1 MFVPSTFSLV
11 SVSAAAILFGLVTFE
26 QSVAQ
31 DVGHICSEKY
41 QSAKAAGTL
50 NGETWPQFYSRCT
63 REAKENAAAAEATAA
78 PPLDI
83 RHICSEKYQA
93 AKAAGTLNG
102 ETWPQF
108 YSRCTA
114 ETKANPPAITATPA
128 APLVP
133 PPVVAAPAPPAV
145 DSVFEGKKKRSPT
158 TRTQAVLIAD
168 KMMLDREAAFRPAR

>member
-63 REAKENAAAAEATAA
+63 TEAKANAAVLGYNYPGSRWYGDAYALVTGGGSPATA
-78 PPLDI
+78 
-83 RHICSEKYQA
+83 SE
-93 AKAAGTLNG
+93 G
-102 ETWPQF
+102 WF
-108 YSRCTA
+108 SRFVSGA
-114 ETKANPPAITATPA
+114 
-128 APLVP
+128 L
-133 PPVVAAPAPPAV
+133 
-145 DSVFEGKKKRSPT
+145 
-158 TRTQAVLIAD
+158 
-168 KMMLDREAAFRPAR
+168 